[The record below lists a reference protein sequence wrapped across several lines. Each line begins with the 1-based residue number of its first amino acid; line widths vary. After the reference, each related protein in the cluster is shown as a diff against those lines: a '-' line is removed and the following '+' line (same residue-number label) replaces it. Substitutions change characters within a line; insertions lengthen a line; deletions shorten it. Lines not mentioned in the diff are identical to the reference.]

1 MTEANMKERF
11 PNQTHVQAGSEHVIW
26 QLSGM
31 ARVDENEIFS
41 YFRGIFS
48 NTFRKQKNVRQ
59 NMNTIAFFHLIHIK
73 DKNSLVNH
81 NVKFE
86 MEKIKFPQK

>member
-1 MTEANMKERF
+1 MTEASMKVRF

-48 NTFRKQKNVRQ
+48 NTFRKFSE
-59 NMNTIAFFHLIHIK
+59 NMKMIAFFHLIHK
-73 DKNSLVNH
+73 KTKTVL
-81 NVKFE
+81 
-86 MEKIKFPQK
+86 

>member
-1 MTEANMKERF
+1 MIEASMKERF

-41 YFRGIFS
+41 YFGEFLAILFENKKIF
-48 NTFRKQKNVRQ
+48 
-59 NMNTIAFFHLIHIK
+59 
-73 DKNSLVNH
+73 
-81 NVKFE
+81 
-86 MEKIKFPQK
+86 EKI